1 MKAVTQFIHTLK
13 YSFSKINSRSH
24 CMRKAI
30 LAVICT
36 VFVFG
41 TIVTGHAAQ
50 GDWRGEIRSR
60 IQVSK
65 QKIEQGVKRGTLDRH
80 EADKLNAEL
89 GTILNKIDR
98 MKADGYLNQK
108 ERNKVNSDLDKLDR
122 DIFKEKHD
130 AVSKGYA
137 AQGDWRG
144 GIRSRI
150 QVSNQKIEQG
160 LKRGTLSGPEAYR
173 LRQELGTILL
183 KINYMKADGYLNKR
197 ERDKVNSDLDKLD
210 KEIYK
215 EKHDTVSTGHAA
227 QGDWRGEIRSRIQK
241 SKQKIEQG
249 IERGTLNR
257 HEADKLNAELGT
269 ILNKIDRMK
278 ADGYLSQGEHDRIK
292 RDLDRL
298 DKDIYKE
305 KRDDDRRH

>member
-1 MKAVTQFIHTLK
+1 MFSFASSRRRHNTEAVTVKAVTLFIHTLK
-13 YSFSKINSRSH
+13 YSFSKINFRSD

-30 LAVICT
+30 LAVICA

-41 TIVTGHAAQ
+41 TIATGYAEQ

-65 QKIEQGVKRGTLDRH
+65 QKIEQGEKRGSLT
-80 EADKLNAEL
+80 E
-89 GTILNKIDR
+89 
-98 MKADGYLNQK
+98 
-108 ERNKVNSDLDKLDR
+108 
-122 DIFKEKHD
+122 
-130 AVSKGYA
+130 
-137 AQGDWRG
+137 
-144 GIRSRI
+144 
-150 QVSNQKIEQG
+150 
-160 LKRGTLSGPEAYR
+160 PEAYR

-183 KINYMKADGYLNKR
+183 KINYMKADGYLNQR

-210 KEIYK
+210 RAIFK
-215 EKHDTVSTGHAA
+215 EKHDAVSKGHAA
-227 QGDWRGEIRSRIQK
+227 QRDWRGEIRSRVQK

-249 IERGTLNR
+249 IKRGTLNR

-278 ADGYLSQGEHDRIK
+278 ADGYLSQKEHDRIK
-292 RDLDRL
+292 SDLDRL

-305 KRDDDRRH
+305 KHDDDRRH